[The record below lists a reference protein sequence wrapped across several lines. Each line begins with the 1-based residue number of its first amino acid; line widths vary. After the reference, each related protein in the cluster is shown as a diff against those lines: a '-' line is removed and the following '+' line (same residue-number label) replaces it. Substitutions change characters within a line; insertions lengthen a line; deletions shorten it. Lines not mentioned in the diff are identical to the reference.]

1 MGKKKGVE
9 EKVKATQEKEFDND
23 MTSIDGRPALWE
35 ILPYTGG
42 LYNTD

>member
-23 MTSIDGRPALWE
+23 MTSIDGRPAL
-35 ILPYTGG
+35 
-42 LYNTD
+42 